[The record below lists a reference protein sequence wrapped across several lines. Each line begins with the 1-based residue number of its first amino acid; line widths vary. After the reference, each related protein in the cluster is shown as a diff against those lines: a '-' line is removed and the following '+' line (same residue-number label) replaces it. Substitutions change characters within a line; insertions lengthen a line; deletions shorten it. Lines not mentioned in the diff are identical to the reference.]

1 MLHDSCS
8 NKASIIAQKKRYQK
22 QQRPCVQMPFAVS
35 FIDMCGCVIS
45 KTCLYIYKS
54 TFGIWTFAAWC
65 GVLQRF
71 WYSPNPFLSTTRCP
85 RFFFPVATNN
95 SPADFPAAAA
105 WGWAW
110 LIRWGAPFTKKV
122 WNQISPGSSKTSVA
136 SNTLLYLSLGSSTP
150 GFFLDSPNI
159 FEFEWCFAT
168 FVVLGSSK
176 RTVAI
181 VTFVYIQVW
190 DLPHLVFI

>member
-1 MLHDSCS
+1 MQMLHDSCS

-85 RFFFPVATNN
+85 RFFFSGCHKQLAGRL
-95 SPADFPAAAA
+95 S
-105 WGWAW
+105 
-110 LIRWGAPFTKKV
+110 R
-122 WNQISPGSSKTSVA
+122 SSCVGVSVA
-136 SNTLLYLSLGSSTP
+136 DSLGGPFHQESLELNFT
-150 GFFLDSPNI
+150 GFFKKIS
-159 FEFEWCFAT
+159 
-168 FVVLGSSK
+168 G
-176 RTVAI
+176 
-181 VTFVYIQVW
+181 
-190 DLPHLVFI
+190 

>member
-1 MLHDSCS
+1 MSFAKAFAKKKLWMQMLHDSCS

-85 RFFFPVATNN
+85 RFFFRLPQTTRRPTFPQQLRGGERGWFVGGPL
-95 SPADFPAAAA
+95 SPRKFGIKFHRVLQKDQ
-105 WGWAW
+105 W
-110 LIRWGAPFTKKV
+110 LV
-122 WNQISPGSSKTSVA
+122 
-136 SNTLLYLSLGSSTP
+136 TL
-150 GFFLDSPNI
+150 F
-159 FEFEWCFAT
+159 
-168 FVVLGSSK
+168 
-176 RTVAI
+176 
-181 VTFVYIQVW
+181 YI
-190 DLPHLVFI
+190 